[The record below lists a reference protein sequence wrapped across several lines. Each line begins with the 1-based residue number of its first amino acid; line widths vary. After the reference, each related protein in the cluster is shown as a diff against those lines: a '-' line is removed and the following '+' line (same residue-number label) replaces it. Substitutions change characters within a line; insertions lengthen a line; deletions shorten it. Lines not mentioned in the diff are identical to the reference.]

1 MEHKTLVDTLARNL
15 KRSKKDV
22 GNLLGAFIGV
32 VEERCTSL
40 DAIAV
45 PGFGTFEGT
54 KRNEAVVTDSATGKR
69 RLEPPRVE
77 VAFTMSNV
85 LKNKIK

>member
-15 KRSKKDV
+15 KR
-22 GNLLGAFIGV
+22 L
-32 VEERCTSL
+32 
-40 DAIAV
+40 IAV
-45 PGFGTFEGT
+45 PGFGTFEGR

-77 VAFTMSNV
+77 VTFTMSNV